1 MRTEARRYR
10 AVWRGLAL
18 AGLAAAFPI
27 VLGTTGCPETPVTE
41 KVELRFLPE
50 GAVVVTSNVAFAY
63 DDDYRD
69 NPAVLGRLQ
78 ESRQTALDGRDVW
91 VQRYASLGADAE
103 QIRLE
108 KERGTLL
115 RVSRRAYVRNP
126 ENLGRFFSDT
136 PIVINYS
143 AGDGSAELAIYPG
156 GPWRATQE
164 EQQRLSK
171 VFDEWT
177 KDVARYLKATR
188 KLYEYLERNPSRARV
203 CLGAVFEDLLPKEA
217 RANLEMPRMPD
228 EDELVNDVH
237 DGLSSVLGQ
246 FLVPKNESV
255 SADEL
260 SHLVY
265 DPFPAAI
272 TVRVP
277 GKILEAQGFTGGA
290 GGLTIP
296 GLGLWDALRSLEGHW
311 VSPDP
316 IVAYYEHGRTVKSAK
331 KTFDLEGFLARR
343 RSYADTPSEYEIKKA
358 VEQFLTP
365 ASVYR
370 VRWAAPK
377 PVKNDERWDWDQ
389 LDKPDKG
396 PGSR

>member
-1 MRTEARRYR
+1 MKNRARGTI
-10 AVWRGLAL
+10 AGGLAL
-18 AGLAAAFPI
+18 AALAVSLPV
-27 VLGTTGCPETPVTE
+27 VLGTTGCPEAPVTE
-41 KVELRFLPE
+41 KVEFRFVPD
-50 GAVVVTSNVAFAY
+50 GAVVVTTNVAFGS

-69 NPAVLGRLQ
+69 NPAVLQRLQ
-78 ESRQTALDGRDVW
+78 EARQTAIDARDVW
-91 VQRYASLGADAE
+91 VQRYASLNADAE
-103 QIRLE
+103 QVRWDKE
-108 KERGTLL
+108 KGSLL
-115 RVSRRAYVRNP
+115 RVSHRAYVKSP

-136 PIVINYS
+136 PIVVNYS
-143 AGDGSAELAIYPG
+143 VGDGAAELSIYPG
-156 GPWRATQE
+156 GPWRATQD

-177 KDVARYLKATR
+177 RDVARYLKATR
-188 KLYEYLERNPSRARV
+188 RLYEYLERNPSRARI
-203 CLGAVFEDLLPKEA
+203 CLGAVFEDLLPKQTRE
-217 RANLEMPRMPD
+217 NLEEPRMPD
-228 EDELVNDVH
+228 EDDLVSDVH

-246 FLVPKNESV
+246 FLVPKNETI

-265 DPFPAAI
+265 DPFPAPI

-316 IVAYYEHGRTVKSAK
+316 VVAYYEKGRSVKSTK
-331 KTFDLEGFLARR
+331 KDFDLDGFLARKR
-343 RSYADTPSEYEIKKA
+343 TYTDTPSEYEIKKT

-370 VRWAAPK
+370 VRWAQAK
-377 PVKNDERWDWDQ
+377 PAKVDEFDWDQ
-389 LDKPDKG
+389 LDKADAKPAG
-396 PGSR
+396 R